1 MINTKHRSLLF
12 LLLAHFFTQSVYAEF
27 VAFESGQV
35 RPIAQSPDGLKL
47 FVVNTPDNQL
57 EIFDV
62 NNGSPTYVESVA
74 VGLEP
79 VAVAAYSNDQVWVV
93 NYLSDSISIIDVSTS
108 PARIIKTLLVGDEPA
123 DIVFAGTG
131 GNRAFITTAH
141 RGQNSPYNNANNPG
155 ELITPGTGRAD
166 VWVFDATN
174 TGVSL
179 GGDPIAIV
187 TLFGDTPKALAVSP
201 DGNTVYAAIFKSG
214 NQTTVIHE
222 QAVCNNTQTVPCA
235 IKSGEVNSP
244 GKVPPPNPKTIAGQ
258 ASPEVGL
265 IVKYNGSNWVDELAT
280 IWTPVV
286 RFNLP
291 DKDVFA
297 IDANALT
304 PVETNFFTNVGTVLF
319 NMAVNPVSGKIY
331 VANTEAIN
339 DVRFEGPGTSSTTV
353 QGHLHEAR
361 ITVIDPGTNA
371 VNPVHLNKHINYGVT
386 PAPAGISENS
396 LATPKG
402 IAVTADGTTLYVAA
416 KSSGKIG
423 VFDTVSLEN
432 NTFTPDSAN
441 HIDLTAGGPG
451 GLLLDETNN
460 RLYVTTRFDNALSVI
475 DTGSAAE
482 ITHIGLH
489 NPEPPSIIAGRQFL
503 YDAQQTSSNGEASC
517 ASCHIEGDKDELAWD
532 LGDPDGV
539 VVANIN
545 PISFIAT
552 GSPFHPMKGPLVT
565 QTLRGMATHG
575 PMHWRGDRSGA
586 NTTGIPADALD
597 EDLSFKTFNVAFED
611 LLGRTGPL
619 LAEQMQAFT
628 DFILQLTP
636 PPNPIR
642 ALDNSLTTD
651 QQAGSDYYF
660 GNFNSDLVTNCNG
673 CHTLD
678 PAAGFFGTAG
688 LMSFEGAIQ
697 DLKVPQLRNMYE
709 KVGMFGLA
717 DVPFNNTGDNAHKG
731 DQIRGFGF
739 THDGAVDTL
748 ERFHNATL
756 FNFSLSAAN
765 PDVLRKQMVQFIF
778 AFDSNLKPVVGQQ
791 ITLSGTGS
799 AAMLQRIN
807 LLISRALAGDSE
819 LIVKMNIAGERRGAY
834 MSGNDSFQTDKAAD
848 SFLSAAA
855 IRNIA
860 LLAGQEVTYTSV
872 PLNTGFR
879 SGIDRDEDN
888 ILDGDDNCPANYNPL
903 QEDDNTNGIGNICE
917 PPDFDSDG
925 IVDALDNCPLLAN
938 ANQLDTDNDG
948 LGDVCDVDDDN
959 DGLSDALE
967 NSIGTNPLLVDSDGD
982 TLSDFDEVN
991 YDGNASLY
999 TPGSDLNPLLMDSD
1013 NDGFNDDVEL
1023 IAGSDPLDI
1032 LSIPADGDINQ
1043 DGSVNT
1049 IDLLLATQMA
1059 LGLKTPTI
1067 YEMLHADIAPLNA
1080 SIPNPDGVFNAADLL
1095 LIQRKVFGLV
1105 SF

>member
-1 MINTKHRSLLF
+1 MINTKHLSLLF
-12 LLLAHFFTQSVYAEF
+12 LLLVNLSAQPVYAEF

-35 RPIAQSPDGLKL
+35 RPIAQSPDGQKL

-62 NNGSPTYVESVA
+62 NNGSPIYVESVA

-79 VAVAAYSNDQVWVV
+79 VAVAAYSNNQVWVV
-93 NYLSDSISIIDVSTS
+93 NYLSDSISIIDVSSS

-141 RGQNSPYNNANNPG
+141 RGQNSPYNNPNNPG

-174 TGVSL
+174 TGSSL
-179 GGDPIAIV
+179 GGDPVGIV

-222 QAVCNNTQTVPCA
+222 QAVCNNNQAVPCA
-235 IKSGEVNSP
+235 IKSGEVSSP
-244 GKVPPPNPKTIAGQ
+244 GKVPPPNPKTIGGQ
-258 ASPEVGL
+258 QSPEVGL
-265 IVKYNGSNWVDELAT
+265 IVKYNGSDWVDELDT
-280 IWTPVV
+280 IWSPVV
-286 RFNLP
+286 RFDLP

-297 IDANALT
+297 IDADALT

-339 DVRFEGPGTSSTTV
+339 EVRFEGPGTSATTV

-361 ITVIDPGTNA
+361 ITVIDPNTNT
-371 VNPVHLNKHINYGVT
+371 VNPVHLNKHINYAVS
-386 PAPAGISENS
+386 PAPAGVSDDS

-423 VFDTVSLEN
+423 VFNTVTLEN

-441 HIDLTAGGPG
+441 HINLTAGGPG
-451 GLLLDETNN
+451 GLLLDEANN

-475 DTGSAAE
+475 DTGSATE
-482 ITHIGLH
+482 INHIGLH

-532 LGDPDGV
+532 LGDPDGAIV
-539 VVANIN
+539 SNNNLVIFGGNV
-545 PISFIAT
+545 
-552 GSPFHPMKGPLVT
+552 PFHPMKGPMVT

-586 NTTGIPADALD
+586 NTTGVAADSLD
-597 EDLSFKTFNVAFED
+597 EDLSFKTFNVAFEG

-619 LAEQMQAFT
+619 LAAQMQAFT
-628 DFILQLTP
+628 DFILQVTP

-642 ALDNSLTTD
+642 ALDNSLTPD
-651 QQAGSDYYF
+651 QQAGSDYYN
-660 GNFNSDLVTNCNG
+660 GPFNSDFITNCNG

-678 PAAGFFGTAG
+678 PAAGFFGTSG
-688 LMSFEGAIQ
+688 FMSIEGAIQ

-717 DVPFNNTGDNAHKG
+717 DVPFNNTGDNGHKG

-748 ERFHNATL
+748 ERFHNAAL
-756 FNFSLSAAN
+756 FNFSLSGAN
-765 PDVLRKQMVQFIF
+765 PDVLRKQMVQFMF

-799 AAMLQRIN
+799 AATLERIN
-807 LLISRALAGDSE
+807 LLIARALAGDSE
-819 LIVKMNIAGERRGAY
+819 LIVKMNIAGQRRGAY
-834 MSGNDSFQTDKAAD
+834 MSGANSFQMDKT
-848 SFLSAAA
+848 SGGFLSATA

-860 LLAGQEVTYTSV
+860 LVAGQEVTYTSV

-879 SGIDRDEDN
+879 SGIDRDDDTV
-888 ILDGDDNCPANYNPL
+888 LDGDDNCPANYNPL
-903 QEDDNTNGIGNICE
+903 QEDDDFNGIGNICE

-925 IVDALDNCPLLAN
+925 IIDALDNCPLLAN

-948 LGDVCDVDDDN
+948 PGDVCDADDDN
-959 DGLSDALE
+959 DGLSDVFE
-967 NSIGTNPLLVDSDGD
+967 NSIGTSPLLVDSDGD

-991 YDGNASLY
+991 YDGNANLY
-999 TPGSDLNPLLMDSD
+999 TPGLDLNPLLMDTD
-1013 NDGFNDDVEL
+1013 NDGFNDDIEL
-1023 IAGSDPLDI
+1023 IAGSNPLDI
-1032 LSIPADGDINQ
+1032 LSTPADGDINQ

-1049 IDLLLATQMA
+1049 IDLLLATQIA
-1059 LGLKTPTI
+1059 LGLKTPTAN
-1067 YEMLHADIAPLNA
+1067 EMLHGDVAPLNTGV
-1080 SIPNPDGVFNAADLL
+1080 PDPDGMFNAADLL